1 MANPVQRDTPRPAT
15 PFGHEPV
22 EAPEVLLQ
30 LRAVGK
36 TYHMGDV
43 AVPVLHDVNLDIR
56 RGEITVIVGPSG
68 SGKSTLLN
76 LVGGIDRPSTGEVL
90 FRGRDIASY
99 SERQLTDYRRDR
111 IGFVFQFYNLV
122 STLTAYENV
131 LVSTEIVRGAMDP
144 RQALELVG
152 LQHRLD
158 HFPAQLS
165 GGEQQRV
172 AIARAVAKR
181 PDLLLCDEP
190 TGALDLDTG
199 RKVLRA
205 LVELNQ
211 ALQMTIIVITHN
223 VAIAGIAHRLLR
235 LGSGTIASD
244 THNDHRME
252 PEEVTW

>member
-1 MANPVQRDTPRPAT
+1 MKPRGTDRDA
-15 PFGHEPV
+15 
-22 EAPEVLLQ
+22 AEVGVSGTIERTAAEVILQ
-30 LRAVGK
+30 LREVHK

-43 AVPVLHDVNLDIR
+43 AVPVLHEVNLDICS
-56 RGEITVIVGPSG
+56 GEITVIVGPSG

-76 LVGGIDRPSTGEVL
+76 LVGGIDRPSSGRVV

-99 SERQLTDYRRDR
+99 SERQLTEYRRER

-122 STLTAYENV
+122 ATLTAYENV
-131 LVSTEIVRGAMDP
+131 LVSTEIVRGAMP
-144 RQALELVG
+144 AVEALEMVDLG
-152 LQHRLD
+152 HRLD
-158 HFPAQLS
+158 HFPSQLS

-190 TGALDLDTG
+190 TGALDLETG

-205 LVELNQ
+205 LVDLNR
-211 ALQMTIIVITHN
+211 AVRMTILIITHN

-235 LGSGTIASD
+235 LGSGTIAED
-244 THNDHRME
+244 VANTAVIE
-252 PEEVTW
+252 PEEVAW